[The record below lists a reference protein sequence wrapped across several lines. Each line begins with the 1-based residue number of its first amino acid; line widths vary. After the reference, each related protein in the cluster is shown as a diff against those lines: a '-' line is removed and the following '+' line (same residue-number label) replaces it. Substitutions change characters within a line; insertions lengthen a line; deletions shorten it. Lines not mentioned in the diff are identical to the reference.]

1 MGLAIPSALY
11 FSRVPPTPNSVDD
24 FRARMGAQLRS
35 TERVS
40 DRIRDLFEDRTAA
53 MEIVEGIDV
62 RNIATKITRTF
73 EAVALM
79 TDEDVM
85 EATKEDVELLNLDT
99 WL

>member
-1 MGLAIPSALY
+1 
-11 FSRVPPTPNSVDD
+11 
-24 FRARMGAQLRS
+24 MGAQLRS

-40 DRIRDLFEDRTAA
+40 DRIRDLFKDRTAA

-85 EATKEDVELLNLDT
+85 EATKEDVELLNLAT

>member
-1 MGLAIPSALY
+1 
-11 FSRVPPTPNSVDD
+11 
-24 FRARMGAQLRS
+24 MGAQLRS

-85 EATKEDVELLNLDT
+85 EATKEDVELLNLAT

>member
-1 MGLAIPSALY
+1 
-11 FSRVPPTPNSVDD
+11 
-24 FRARMGAQLRS
+24 
-35 TERVS
+35 
-40 DRIRDLFEDRTAA
+40 

-62 RNIATKITRTF
+62 RNNATEITRIF

-85 EATKEDVELLNLDT
+85 KATKEDVELLNLDT